1 MESQKT
7 VSSWSVRRGQYLTSP
22 TVWSETDGFLTVID
36 RKVVMPEKELDIEIL
51 QDNTYRLNLVL
62 LFRD

>member
-51 QDNTYRLNLVL
+51 QDNT
-62 LFRD
+62 